1 MPLIYRQQ
9 LALPAMLRA
18 LRHRNYRLLFF
29 GQLVSLCGVWMQI
42 TAQGWL
48 ILRLTNS
55 PLWLGLIAA
64 AQSLPV
70 VLLSLPAGA
79 LADKAPKRTL
89 LLITQSAAMISAL
102 LLALL
107 LYIGQI
113 QVWHVL
119 LAALIGGIVSA
130 VDNTA
135 RQAFTIELV
144 GREDLMNAIALDSMV
159 FNGSRIIGPATAGA
173 LVAVIGEAPAF
184 LFNGLSFLAVI
195 VGLLLMRLRP
205 FQAAARQRGVGGLR
219 EGIAYIVG
227 EPKVRLLLLQIG
239 LLCVF
244 GLAYVPLLPSFARD
258 VLHGDALVFGMV
270 AATNA
275 AGALCAALIIA
286 LFGDRIPRAKY
297 MTIALLS
304 YSILLGG
311 FTLARD
317 LPPALLLIAGVGW
330 AGITSLTI
338 SNTLLQAI
346 VPDQLRGRV
355 MSVFVLMVM
364 GVSQLSGLM
373 LAAIADIV
381 GDVALTVG
389 VWTSLG
395 WCVLLAVRLV
405 HMRVA
410 IEPPAAVA
418 EQPR

>member
-1 MPLIYRQQ
+1 
-9 LALPAMLRA
+9 MLRA

-29 GQLVSLCGVWMQI
+29 GQLISLCGVWMQI

-48 ILRLTNS
+48 VLRLTNS

-70 VLLSLPAGA
+70 LLLSLPAGA

-89 LLITQSAAMISAL
+89 LLVTQSVSMISAL

-107 LYIGQI
+107 LYSGLI

-119 LAALIGGIVSA
+119 AAALIGGIVAA
-130 VDNTA
+130 VENTA

-173 LVAVIGEAPAF
+173 LVAAIGEAPAF

-195 VGLLLMRLRP
+195 IGLLLMRLRP
-205 FQAAARQRGVGGLR
+205 FQAPARQSSVGHLR

-258 VLHGDALVFGMV
+258 VLGGDALVFGLV
-270 AATNA
+270 ASTNA
-275 AGALCAALIIA
+275 AGALCAALAIA
-286 LFGDRIPRAKY
+286 LFGDRIPRVKY

-304 YSILLGG
+304 YSIFLGG

-317 LPPALLLIAGVGW
+317 LLPALLLIAGVGW

-338 SNTLLQAI
+338 SNTLLQSI
-346 VPDQLRGRV
+346 VPDALRGRV

-364 GVSQLSGLM
+364 GVSQLSGLL
-373 LAAIADIV
+373 LAGIADLV
-381 GDVALTVG
+381 GNVALTVS
-389 VWTSLG
+389 VWTTLG
-395 WCVLLAVRLV
+395 WCVLLAVRLT
-405 HMRVA
+405 HTRLLL
-410 IEPPAAVA
+410 EPRIAVP
-418 EQPR
+418 EQP

>member
-1 MPLIYRQQ
+1 
-9 LALPAMLRA
+9 MLRA

-29 GQLVSLCGVWMQI
+29 GQLISLCGVWMQI

-70 VLLSLPAGA
+70 LLLSLPAGA

-89 LLITQSAAMISAL
+89 LLATQSVSMISAL

-107 LYIGQI
+107 LFSGQI

-119 LAALIGGIVSA
+119 LAALIGGTVSA
-130 VDNTA
+130 VENTA

-159 FNGSRIIGPATAGA
+159 FNWSRIIGPATAGA

-195 VGLLLMRLRP
+195 AGLLMMRLRP
-205 FQAAARQRGVGGLR
+205 FEPPARQSGASHLR
-219 EGIAYIVG
+219 EGIAYIMD
-227 EPKVRLLLLQIG
+227 EPKVRLLLLQIC

-258 VLHGDALVFGMV
+258 VLGGDALVFGLV
-270 AATNA
+270 ASTNA
-275 AGALCAALIIA
+275 AGALCAALVIA
-286 LFGDRIPRAKY
+286 IFGDRIPRVKY
-297 MTIALLS
+297 MTIALMS
-304 YSILLGG
+304 YSLLLGG

-317 LPPALLLIAGVGW
+317 LLPALLLIAGVGW

-346 VPDQLRGRV
+346 VPNELRGRV

-373 LAAIADIV
+373 LAGIADLV

-389 VWTSLG
+389 VWTMLG
-395 WCVLLAVRLV
+395 WCVLLGVRLA
-405 HMRVA
+405 HMRVLL
-410 IEPPAAVA
+410 EPKVVVP
-418 EQPR
+418 EQP

>member
-1 MPLIYRQQ
+1 
-9 LALPAMLRA
+9 MLRA

-29 GQLVSLCGVWMQI
+29 GQLISLCGVWMQI

-48 ILRLTNS
+48 VLRLTNS

-70 VLLSLPAGA
+70 LLLSLPAGA

-89 LLITQSAAMISAL
+89 LLVTQSVSMISAL

-107 LYIGQI
+107 LYSGLI

-119 LAALIGGIVSA
+119 AAALIGGIVAA
-130 VDNTA
+130 VENTA

-173 LVAVIGEAPAF
+173 LVAAIGEAPAF

-195 VGLLLMRLRP
+195 IGLLLMRLRP
-205 FQAAARQRGVGGLR
+205 FQAPARQSSLGHLR

-258 VLHGDALVFGMV
+258 VLGGDALVFGLV
-270 AATNA
+270 ASTNA
-275 AGALCAALIIA
+275 AGALCAALAIA
-286 LFGDRIPRAKY
+286 LFGDRIPRVKY

-304 YSILLGG
+304 YSIFLGG

-317 LPPALLLIAGVGW
+317 LLPALLLIAGVGW

-338 SNTLLQAI
+338 SNTLLQSI
-346 VPDQLRGRV
+346 VPDALRGRV

-364 GVSQLSGLM
+364 GVSQLSGLL
-373 LAAIADIV
+373 LAGIADLV
-381 GDVALTVG
+381 GNVALTVS
-389 VWTSLG
+389 VWTTLG
-395 WCVLLAVRLV
+395 WCVLLAVRLT
-405 HMRVA
+405 HTRLLL
-410 IEPPAAVA
+410 EPRIAVP
-418 EQPR
+418 EQP

>member
-1 MPLIYRQQ
+1 
-9 LALPAMLRA
+9 MLRA

-29 GQLVSLCGVWMQI
+29 GQLISLCGVWMQI

-70 VLLSLPAGA
+70 LLLSLPAGA

-89 LLITQSAAMISAL
+89 LLATQSVSMISAL

-107 LYIGQI
+107 LFSDTI
-113 QVWHVL
+113 QVWQVL

-130 VDNTA
+130 FENTA

-144 GREDLMNAIALDSMV
+144 GREDLMNAIALDSML

-173 LVAVIGEAPAF
+173 LVAAIGEAPAF

-195 VGLLLMRLRP
+195 VALLMMRLQP
-205 FQAAARQRGVGGLR
+205 FQAPARQGNVGHLR

-227 EPKVRLLLLQIG
+227 EPKVRLLLLQIF

-258 VLHGDALVFGMV
+258 VLGGDALVFGLL
-270 AATNA
+270 AASNA
-275 AGALCAALIIA
+275 AGALCAAVVIA
-286 LFGDRIPRAKY
+286 LYGDRIPRAKY

-304 YSILLGG
+304 YSIILGG

-317 LPPALLLIAGVGW
+317 LIPALLLIAGVGW

-346 VPDQLRGRV
+346 VPDALRGRV
-355 MSVFVLMVM
+355 MSVFVMMVM

-373 LAAIADIV
+373 LAGIADLV
-381 GDVALTVG
+381 GNVALTVG
-389 VWTSLG
+389 VWTMLG
-395 WCVLLAVRLV
+395 WCVLVAVRLA
-405 HMRVA
+405 HTRV
-410 IEPPAAVA
+410 ILEPRIAVR
-418 EQPR
+418 EQP